1 MRSFVCFFAIATLA
15 VTALTAHPDHQGIPP
30 AHTLPKEPSK
40 LYVPSDYSDVFAI
53 QLDNDAL
60 EDEEELETLD
70 EIQKEEQA
78 GTQQAAPK
86 K

>member
-1 MRSFVCFFAIATLA
+1 MKSFVSFIAIATLA
-15 VTALTAHPDHQGIPP
+15 IILNAHADQGIPP
-30 AHTLPKEPSK
+30 AHTLPEEPTK

-60 EDEEELETLD
+60 YDEEELENM
-70 EIQKEEQA
+70 EEMQKA
-78 GTQQAAPK
+78 NQAANQEAPAK

>member
-1 MRSFVCFFAIATLA
+1 MQSIACFFAIAAFAIATLS
-15 VTALTAHPDHQGIPP
+15 AHPDYQGIPP
-30 AHTLPKEPSK
+30 AHTLPAEPTK

-60 EDEEELETLD
+60 EDEEELETL
-70 EIQKEEQA
+70 EEMQKEEQA
-78 GTQQAAPK
+78 SSQQSK